1 MKTPSDLHAMLT
13 KKVHGTNAPTVH
25 RTVTKGSSH
34 SLDSS
39 TAEEAGGSALLSS
52 ESLASCSALPEE
64 PRFEISEDMA
74 SRLQHTAGFR
84 KIDAV

>member
-25 RTVTKGSSH
+25 RTVTKSSSH

-39 TAEEAGGSALLSS
+39 TAAEAGGSAL
-52 ESLASCSALPEE
+52 PEA

-74 SRLQHTAGFR
+74 LRLQHTAGFKR
-84 KIDAV
+84 IDAV

>member
-13 KKVHGTNAPTVH
+13 KKVHGTNAPAVH

-39 TAEEAGGSALLSS
+39 TAAEAGGSAL
-52 ESLASCSALPEE
+52 P
-64 PRFEISEDMA
+64 EISEDMA
-74 SRLQHTAGFR
+74 LRLQHTAGFKR
-84 KIDAV
+84 IDAV